1 MKRNLSA
8 VLAPVLALLLGVFAF
23 SSTALAAG
31 SARLK
36 SSEVS
41 EVSGAWHVFM
51 TIELPKAPSI
61 PHVPMKFLF
70 TKTAVFE
77 RALVDTSKDPVTN
90 RQNLQNQSPTVESLD
105 VDFANGQG
113 KIWKGTSFDFGL
125 TRTRGYEAGEYSL
138 QLRTSDGLD
147 IGGKMNIT
155 LKGENP
161 VVDRRSITFD
171 AKKPGIKKVDD
182 GSDPNAPPKQA
193 KNDDTPVAS
202 QDVTAAGSTAP
213 FIDPSAYN
221 KTQEEEVKQHPKGC
235 GCSVPG
241 LPTESPLFFVGSL
254 SGLMLL
260 ARRLKRSSAT

>member
-1 MKRNLSA
+1 MKRNLLV
-8 VLAPVLALLLGVFAF
+8 VLAPVFALLLGVFAF
-23 SSTALAAG
+23 PGSAEAAG
-31 SARLK
+31 SAKIK
-36 SSEVS
+36 STEVS

-61 PHVPMKFLF
+61 PHVPMKFIF
-70 TKTAVFE
+70 SKTAVYE
-77 RALVDTSKDPVTN
+77 RALIDGSKDPVTN
-90 RQNLQNQSPTVESLD
+90 RQSLQNQTPTVESLD

-125 TRTRGYEAGEYSL
+125 TRTRGYEAGEYSV

-213 FIDPSAYN
+213 FIAPDAYN
-221 KTQEEEVKQHPKGC
+221 KTDEEQVKQHPSGC

-241 LPTESPLFFVGSL
+241 MPMESPLFFVGSL

-260 ARRLKRSSAT
+260 ARRFKRSAST